1 MSGEATLSRRTALK
15 LLAGQMT
22 LLVAGCS
29 PPREEIVPYVRMPA
43 RLIPGVPL
51 QFATTLELG
60 GYGRGVL
67 CTSVEGRPIKI
78 EGNPLHPASLGA
90 TDALAEAAVLSLYDP
105 DRSQASRSAGQI
117 SNWPAFLD
125 AVKPRLE
132 ALVATN
138 GEGLRLLTGPVC
150 SPTLSRQIGLLHRR
164 FPALQW
170 HVHDPLFDSATHDG
184 ALAAFGRPVLPI
196 PRLGDAEILVSLDAD
211 PLGPGPMQIVNARGF
226 AARRRVRKDGAEIG
240 RLYAIEASPTLTGAN
255 ADHRL
260 VVPPAE
266 IAAMAITI
274 ARGLGADLPKPDLP
288 REAAAFGDEIAR
300 DVAAHRGRAL
310 VIPGAALPADIHALC
325 HWINAQ
331 LPAPIDHFEARPQL
345 TSARSLADLVGDL
358 DAGKVEDLFVLSCNP
373 AYDSPPALGFVEA
386 VAKAEIQCPF
396 RWLFRRDRRA
406 VPMAFSRDARP
417 GRLVRPGGPGRDG
430 EPRATV
436 DRAALRYALPSRTDR
451 HSRRRRRLW
460 LRAGARNLV
469 RAHGARR
476 IRNLVAACPERRG
489 HRRHCGRET
498 FRSFAGPPE
507 VEAACRRYASGARAS
522 PGSLRL

>member
-1 MSGEATLSRRTALK
+1 VSGEATLSRRTALK

-211 PLGPGPMQIVNARGF
+211 PL
-226 AARRRVRKDGAEIG
+226 
-240 RLYAIEASPTLTGAN
+240 
-255 ADHRL
+255 
-260 VVPPAE
+260 
-266 IAAMAITI
+266 
-274 ARGLGADLPKPDLP
+274 
-288 REAAAFGDEIAR
+288 
-300 DVAAHRGRAL
+300 
-310 VIPGAALPADIHALC
+310 
-325 HWINAQ
+325 
-331 LPAPIDHFEARPQL
+331 
-345 TSARSLADLVGDL
+345 
-358 DAGKVEDLFVLSCNP
+358 
-373 AYDSPPALGFVEA
+373 
-386 VAKAEIQCPF
+386 
-396 RWLFRRDRRA
+396 
-406 VPMAFSRDARP
+406 
-417 GRLVRPGGPGRDG
+417 
-430 EPRATV
+430 
-436 DRAALRYALPSRTDR
+436 
-451 HSRRRRRLW
+451 
-460 LRAGARNLV
+460 
-469 RAHGARR
+469 
-476 IRNLVAACPERRG
+476 
-489 HRRHCGRET
+489 
-498 FRSFAGPPE
+498 
-507 VEAACRRYASGARAS
+507 
-522 PGSLRL
+522 